1 MRPEDDCEVMSRGGC
16 AFSPRTADL
25 LIRLIPLAD
34 RDGLSDR
41 LNASGERPHTAPSL
55 MVLEPRT
62 RRYRIGH
69 LNASRV
75 SQESTGASI
84 GKLIAGFDT
93 RRSGPEGSRESD

>member
-1 MRPEDDCEVMSRGGC
+1 MRPENDCEVMSRGGC

-25 LIRLIPLAD
+25 LIRLIPQAD
-34 RDGLSDR
+34 GDR
-41 LNASGERPHTAPSL
+41 LSARLNVSGERPHTAPSL

-69 LNASRV
+69 LNTSRV
-75 SQESTGASI
+75 SQQSSGVSI
-84 GKLIAGFDT
+84 GKLLAGFGT